1 MTLDRNKIDK
11 PRKISKEAGVQLCA
25 DMLFKMMATGE
36 IVRELMEKGGVA
48 RSTIEKWL
56 KEARPKA
63 DILIKEAENI
73 RRRESEAAIAEHA
86 RKNNI
91 TREGLQERLWAIV
104 NGNLQDFFT
113 KNNNAISIA
122 ELPRE
127 KAALLASVEVDELY
141 HGSAGSRYWVGQT
154 KKFRLLD
161 PLKAADMLNKMN
173 GWYKET
179 EPVKLNLT
187 IGYGKEVPV

>member
-1 MTLDRNKIDK
+1 M
-11 PRKISKEAGVQLCA
+11 CA

-36 IVRELMEKGGVA
+36 IVRELMEKGGAA

-73 RRRESEAAIAEHA
+73 RRRESEAAIIEHA

-91 TREGLQERLWAIV
+91 TREGIQERLWLIA
-104 NGNLQDFFT
+104 NGNLQDYFT
-113 KNNNAISIA
+113 KNNNAIAIT

-141 HGSAGSRYWVGQT
+141 HGAAGSRYWVGLT

-161 PLKAADMLNKMN
+161 PLKAIDMLNKMN

-179 EPVKLNLT
+179 EPIKLEVK
-187 IGYGKEVPV
+187 IGYGKEEPV